1 MVTYAEIQA
10 SNALINDATPP
21 RVAVVVGGTSGIGK
35 FTVRALVATKSRMR
49 IYLVGRKD
57 AAERSKVFIQELHA
71 TNPQAQVV
79 WIEGEISLLADVQR
93 VCLAIKAQEPRVD
106 LLFLSAGYTPF
117 GTRKETAEGIE
128 IAQSLVYYSRVLFV
142 LHLLPLLNRAEA
154 PRVVSVGMGGMESAK
169 IDLDDIDLR
178 APGNFSGIK
187 AVSQYAA
194 MKTTTL
200 EKLAEEN
207 PHVTFVHSWPGWV
220 DTGNVNRGVDA
231 NSAWSWFV
239 WLVLRHL
246 ITLFSFTDEESA
258 QRHLFQCTSA
268 AYGGRGTPWKG
279 KPGVNTRGTQENGLF
294 LVNYRCD
301 CTPNAKVVRL
311 LRDKAR
317 EMVWIHTQEVLQP
330 YL

>member
-1 MVTYAEIQA
+1 M
-10 SNALINDATPP
+10 
-21 RVAVVVGGTSGIGK
+21 
-35 FTVRALVATKSRMR
+35 
-49 IYLVGRKD
+49 
-57 AAERSKVFIQELHA
+57 
-71 TNPQAQVV
+71 
-79 WIEGEISLLADVQR
+79 
-93 VCLAIKAQEPRVD
+93 
-106 LLFLSAGYTPF
+106 
-117 GTRKETAEGIE
+117 
-128 IAQSLVYYSRVLFV
+128 
-142 LHLLPLLNRAEA
+142 
-154 PRVVSVGMGGMESAK
+154 
-169 IDLDDIDLR
+169 
-178 APGNFSGIK
+178 
-187 AVSQYAA
+187 
-194 MKTTTL
+194 
-200 EKLAEEN
+200 
-207 PHVTFVHSWPGWV
+207 TFVHSWPGWV